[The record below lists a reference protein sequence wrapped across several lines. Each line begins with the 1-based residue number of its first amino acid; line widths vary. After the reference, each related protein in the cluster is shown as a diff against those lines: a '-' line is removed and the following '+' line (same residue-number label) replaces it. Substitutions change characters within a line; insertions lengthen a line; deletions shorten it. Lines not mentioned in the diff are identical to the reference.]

1 MPVLMELRRVL
12 IREND
17 DTHVV
22 ELKETVGGRVFP
34 IMIGFNEA
42 SAIERRVMGHR
53 PPRPQTHDL
62 LGSVIQTL
70 GAKVDRVVI
79 TQVKTD
85 EMGHGTF
92 YASLHVRQGERVHQ
106 IDSRPSDAIAL
117 AVGLDVPIFV
127 EEDVLDLVSKSE
139 PE

>member
-22 ELKETVGGRVFP
+22 ELKEVVGPRVFP

-42 SAIERRVMGHR
+42 SAIERRVMGHK

-62 LGSVIQTL
+62 LATMIQTL
-70 GAKVDRVVI
+70 GAKIDRVII

-85 EMGHGTF
+85 DMGHGTF
-92 YASLHVRQGERVHQ
+92 YASLHVRQGESIHQ

-117 AVGLDVPIFV
+117 AVGLEVPIFV
-127 EEDVLDLVSKSE
+127 EEEVLELVSKSE

>member
-1 MPVLMELRRVL
+1 MELKRVL
-12 IREND
+12 IREDD

-22 ELKETVGGRVFP
+22 ELREKTGGRVFP

-42 SAIERRVMGHR
+42 AAIERRVMGHT

-62 LGSVIQTL
+62 MGNVIAALAGQ
-70 GAKVDRVVI
+70 VERVVI
-79 TQVKTD
+79 NQVKTD
-85 EMGHGTF
+85 ELGHGTF
-92 YASLHVRQGERVHQ
+92 YAMLHIRQSGQLHQ
-106 IDSRPSDAIAL
+106 IDCRPSDAIAL

-127 EEDVLDLVSKSE
+127 EEDVLELVSKSE